1 MRMSSSI
8 VKRLGW
14 GLLIV
19 LAVGSFLA
27 AWRWGFRSVE
37 PLVAVP
43 YGDATVLRSGVARGE
58 SFEPATELS
67 AEALAEVWSE
77 SLGRRAAMTGTQS
90 MTPPA
95 MGSAVTA
102 VAEAADSAAW
112 GWELAAEALPSFD
125 TLVVCPLAWR
135 ETLEPW
141 LAYRA
146 GQGHRIGLVDCPPAP
161 EPLKELLRQHHATGL
176 QFVLLVG
183 DVPGLLDFHGTRV
196 PTHYV
201 ASEVSERFGGRSRVA
216 TDHWY
221 ADLDDDGAPELAIGR
236 WSVQSPEQLAVV
248 IDKTLRFETEPD
260 PEFAR
265 RRIEFVAGVGGFGA
279 VEDKVLEGAATRL
292 LTDLIP
298 RQFQVGMTHASWRSV
313 YCPGPHQYHDQVF
326 ASLNRGAL
334 FWVYMGHG
342 SYDCL
347 DAAAFPDRIV
357 PTIDTGN
364 SEQITSVVSPIALL
378 LACSTGQFDLRQ
390 DCLAETMQR
399 SEQGPVAV
407 IAGTGVTAPYG
418 LASFGLELLTLYRD
432 QEVRE
437 VGRWIQLAKRRMVEG
452 ARPAAVADPLSAAD
466 GVDYRQLLKQLARL
480 FSPTQDMLE
489 QEIREH
495 ADMMTYFGDPLL
507 RFPRFAEIGLMAE
520 TSNGQLE
527 VVGTLPGDWGDE
539 IDVAVEVVHPLD
551 RLGFRPKSR
560 RRYEATD
567 AFAARLADEYQRA
580 NDPVVHRTV
589 VSARGGSFWLPLAS
603 LGSLPDRFWIRALAA
618 DGKSQALGY
627 SEVDLRKSQPDIA
640 SVAIDL
646 ASAEFVSRD
655 TMTESAVTQVAV
667 TQVALTQ
674 DAVTQDAVKQDAVKQ
689 DAVAGGTDG
698 RAGSAQES
706 ASGQA
711 LSADEPQVIEL
722 YDGQTTKGWRT
733 TSYGGE
739 GEVWVEDGVLT
750 LEMGQVLTGITFD
763 GVASLAAADM
773 PREDY
778 ELRIRAKRIDG
789 SDMFCG
795 VTFPVAD
802 GYCSFVVGGWGGMT
816 VGLSSVDGKDAAR
829 NATRTVH
836 RFEPGQ
842 WYDLRVKVSAEKIE
856 CWIDQQQV
864 VDQPRPGHEF
874 SIRPDVRLSEPLGIF
889 CFQTT
894 AGFEKIQIVRPAKT
908 QK

>member
-19 LAVGSFLA
+19 LAVGSGLA
-27 AWRWGFRSVE
+27 AWRWGVRSVA

-43 YGDATVLRSGVARGE
+43 YGDATLPRASIPRGE
-58 SFEPATELS
+58 SFEAIADSSVETR
-67 AEALAEVWSE
+67 AEVWSE
-77 SLGRRAAMTGTQS
+77 SLGRRAAVTGTRS
-90 MTPPA
+90 MTPSA
-95 MGSAVTA
+95 MGPALA
-102 VAEAADSAAW
+102 AAAEAADSAAW
-112 GWELAAEALPSFD
+112 EWELPAEGLPSFD
-125 TLVVCPLAWR
+125 TLVVCPVAWR

-183 DVPGLLDFHGTRV
+183 DVPGLFDFHGTRV
-196 PTHYV
+196 PTRYV

-248 IDKTLRFETEPD
+248 IDKTLRFETDPD

-279 VEDKVLEGAATRL
+279 IEDKVLEGAATRL

-313 YCPGPHQYHDQVF
+313 YCPGPDKYHDQVF

-364 SEQITSVVSPIALL
+364 TEQIASVVSPIALL

-418 LASFGLELLTLYRD
+418 LASLGLELLTLYRD
-432 QEVRE
+432 QEVQE

-452 ARPAAVADPLSAAD
+452 ARPAAVADPWVATD
-466 GVDYRQLLKQLARL
+466 GVDYRPLLKQLARF

-539 IDVAVEVVHPLD
+539 IDVALEVVHPLD
-551 RLGFRPKSR
+551 HLGFRPQSR

-567 AFAARLADEYQRA
+567 AFASRLADEYQRA

-603 LGSLPDRFWIRALAA
+603 LGSLPERFWIRASAA

-627 SEVDLRKSQPDIA
+627 SEVDLRKSLPDIA

-646 ASAEFVSRD
+646 ASADLASSV
-655 TMTESAVTQVAV
+655 TVTEEAVTEEAVVQESVA
-667 TQVALTQ
+667 QEQEGHAG
-674 DAVTQDAVKQDAVKQ
+674 AVQE
-689 DAVAGGTDG
+689 
-698 RAGSAQES
+698 SAQES
-706 ASGQA
+706 ASGQGS
-711 LSADEPQVIEL
+711 SADQPQVIEL

-739 GEVWVEDGVLT
+739 GEVWVEEGVLT

-763 GVASLAAADM
+763 GVAGLAAADM

-864 VDQPRPGHEF
+864 VDQPRSGHEF

-894 AGFEKIQIVRPAKT
+894 AGFEKIQIVRPAKS